1 LPKWQVNASVRVVS
15 HSAPSPR
22 EAQAALAEA
31 NSQAVRVRRADHQLG
46 WIVLGIAVMYLAIGC
61 LMSSLPDP
69 RRAGPVIGPAILA
82 VMVVGLVGLVFVGLR
97 IRAFSRT
104 GILLYFGGV
113 GAFGLWNGIVVGASI
128 ATRWWALTQPSY
140 HFGISVA
147 AATIPLLV
155 AAWLIL
161 RR

>member
-1 LPKWQVNASVRVVS
+1 MRVVS
-15 HSAPSPR
+15 DSAPTPR

-31 NSQAVRVRRADHQLG
+31 VSQAARVRRADHQLG
-46 WIVLGIAVMYLAIGC
+46 WIVLGIAAMYLVVGF
-61 LMSSLPDP
+61 LMSTLPDP
-69 RRAGPVIGPAILA
+69 RRAGSVIGPAILA

-97 IRAFSRT
+97 IRAFSRA

-113 GAFGLWNGIVVGASI
+113 GAFGLWNGIIVGVSI
-128 ATRWWALTQPSY
+128 ATRWWASTQPGY
-140 HFGISVA
+140 HFGITAA

-155 AAWLIL
+155 AGWLIL

>member
-1 LPKWQVNASVRVVS
+1 MRVMGE
-15 HSAPSPR
+15 SAPTPL

-31 NSQAVRVRRADHQLG
+31 NSQAVRVRHADHQLG
-46 WIVLGIAVMYLAIGC
+46 WIVLGIAAAYLAVGA
-61 LMSSLPDP
+61 LMSTLPDP
-69 RRAGPVIGPAILA
+69 RRAGPVVGPAILA
-82 VMVVGLVGLVFVGLR
+82 VMVVGLVGLVIVFLR
-97 IRAFSRT
+97 IRAYSRT

-113 GAFGLWNGIVVGASI
+113 GAFGLWNGIVVGVSI

-140 HFGISVA
+140 HFGVSVVVA
-147 AATIPLLV
+147 VIPLLV

>member
-1 LPKWQVNASVRVVS
+1 VS
-15 HSAPSPR
+15 DSAPTQS
-22 EAQAALAEA
+22 EAQAALAKA

-46 WIVLGIAVMYLAIGC
+46 WILLGIAAMYLAVGS
-61 LMSSLPDP
+61 LMSTLPDP

-82 VMVVGLVGLVFVGLR
+82 IMVVGLVGLVFVGLR
-97 IRAFSRT
+97 IRAFSRA

-113 GAFGLWNGIVVGASI
+113 GAFGLWNGIVVGVSI
-128 ATRWWALTQPSY
+128 SMRWWALTQPSY
-140 HFGISVA
+140 HFGISTAV
-147 AATIPLLV
+147 ATIPLLV